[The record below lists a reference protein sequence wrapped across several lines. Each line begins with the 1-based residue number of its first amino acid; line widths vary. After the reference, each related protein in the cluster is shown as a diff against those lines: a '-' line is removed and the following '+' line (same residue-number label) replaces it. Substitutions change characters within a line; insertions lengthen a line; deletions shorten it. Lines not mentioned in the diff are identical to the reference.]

1 MPVPAMSTT
10 SAREMSVSEWN
21 HMRIAPLYI
30 EGRRQGTSSIGGG
43 VLSAYSPLNARGST
57 IGQVA
62 RYFIDVCTV
71 SRWGALPAGIP
82 ARIPY
87 VPPRICIGT
96 VETSGDRVIG
106 PT

>member
-1 MPVPAMSTT
+1 MSMT
-10 SAREMSVSEWN
+10 SAREMSASEWN
-21 HMRIAPLYI
+21 HMRRAPLHK

-43 VLSAYSPLNARGST
+43 VLSAYSPLNARGRT
-57 IGQVA
+57 IGQVT
-62 RYFIDVCTV
+62 RYFIDACTV

-96 VETSGDRVIG
+96 FEISGDPVIG